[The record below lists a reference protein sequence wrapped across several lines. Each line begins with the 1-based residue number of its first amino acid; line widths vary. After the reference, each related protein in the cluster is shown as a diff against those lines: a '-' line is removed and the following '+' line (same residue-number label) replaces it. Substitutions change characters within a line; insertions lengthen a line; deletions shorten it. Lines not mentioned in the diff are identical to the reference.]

1 MNTFNYCAMDAVG
14 HESQGTIE
22 AMTEQ
27 AASEKIRRQ
36 GLFPTQLVERASGGR
51 APRKAVAPA
60 AAGHLFGPRLKGKA
74 LCDFTRQL
82 ATLLD
87 AGMPLLRAL
96 RLLEQQQT
104 DLGGKQVISRLGE
117 AIEGGSSFCEALG
130 QHPRS
135 FDRLYVSM
143 ARAGEISG
151 ALDQVLDRQAE
162 YLEKRRRIGRKVRS
176 ALAYPAMVCTVAL
189 LITAG
194 LMIFIVPKFAAMF
207 EQMLN
212 GNPLPDLTRWVIGAS
227 NILIHRFYLIAMG
240 LVAAVAAVR
249 LARMNELGAQASD
262 RLLLRLPGFGR
273 LLRMSACAQFCRTLG
288 TLAQSGVPILS
299 ALQIVRNA
307 SPNRVISGAVQ
318 KLHDAVKEGESMSG
332 TMGKTGAF
340 PAVLTGMV
348 QVGEET
354 GALPEM
360 LTRVAGTYEEEV
372 DNAVEALTSLI
383 EPAMIV
389 VLAVLVGT
397 IVIALFL
404 PLIDLIKL
412 L

>member
-1 MNTFNYCAMDAVG
+1 
-14 HESQGTIE
+14 
-22 AMTEQ
+22 
-27 AASEKIRRQ
+27 
-36 GLFPTQLVERASGGR
+36 
-51 APRKAVAPA
+51 
-60 AAGHLFGPRLKGKA
+60 
-74 LCDFTRQL
+74 
-82 ATLLD
+82 
-87 AGMPLLRAL
+87 
-96 RLLEQQQT
+96 
-104 DLGGKQVISRLGE
+104 
-117 AIEGGSSFCEALG
+117 
-130 QHPRS
+130 
-135 FDRLYVSM
+135 
-143 ARAGEISG
+143 
-151 ALDQVLDRQAE
+151 
-162 YLEKRRRIGRKVRS
+162 
-176 ALAYPAMVCTVAL
+176 
-189 LITAG
+189 
-194 LMIFIVPKFAAMF
+194 
-207 EQMLN
+207 
-212 GNPLPDLTRWVIGAS
+212 
-227 NILIHRFYLIAMG
+227 
-240 LVAAVAAVR
+240 
-249 LARMNELGAQASD
+249 
-262 RLLLRLPGFGR
+262 
-273 LLRMSACAQFCRTLG
+273 MSACAQFCRTLG